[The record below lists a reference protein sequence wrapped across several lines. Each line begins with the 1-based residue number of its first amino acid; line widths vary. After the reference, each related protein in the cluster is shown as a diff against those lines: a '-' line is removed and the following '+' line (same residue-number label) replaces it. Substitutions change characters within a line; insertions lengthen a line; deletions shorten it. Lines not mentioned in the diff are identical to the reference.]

1 MSLGVICA
9 GGLPSSTF
17 GGAACACACAG
28 TGVGSGAPQGLLSLP
43 EEPHGSNRA
52 ELVGTAAGALTDAA
66 AGAGCE
72 DRLNAELN
80 VLLLLLVIGDVT
92 FAGVGLGGET
102 GVELA
107 NPPKSSFA
115 NKSVGIDAA
124 TGLAAGWG
132 GGGEAAVILDVK
144 EKSNPFELD
153 GAVTAGLETGAFE
166 GKLSKKLPPLKGGGE
181 VTCGAEGV
189 ALAGTGL
196 VKLLKPENADEAGGA
211 AGFGALLLGKLSPP
225 NASARPPN
233 ASCFRGGAV
242 DVIPPND
249 GSRACWG

>member
-17 GGAACACACAG
+17 DGAACACAGA
-28 TGVGSGAPQGLLSLP
+28 GVGSGAPQGLLSLP
-43 EEPHGSNRA
+43 EEPHGSNKA
-52 ELVGTAAGALTDAA
+52 ELVGTAAGALTAA
-66 AGAGCE
+66 AAGCE

-80 VLLLLLVIGDVT
+80 VLLLLLMIGDVT
-92 FAGVGLGGET
+92 FAGVGLGGDT

-124 TGLAAGWG
+124 TGLVAGWG
-132 GGGEAAVILDVK
+132 GGGEVALILDVK

-153 GAVTAGLETGAFE
+153 GDITLAVEAGAFE

-196 VKLLKPENADEAGGA
+196 VKLLKPENADEACGA
-211 AGFGALLLGKLSPP
+211 AGFGALLLGKLRPL

-242 DVIPPND
+242 DVIPPKD
-249 GSRACWG
+249 GSRACCG